1 MPDNF
6 PNMVI
11 PLLTVIITRV
21 LVEKLQFTKEDIE
34 LSEGLKY
41 QSNWGILWTSIV
53 CFALFLI
60 AAFVF
65 ILILEILGVSVA

>member
-1 MPDNF
+1 
-6 PNMVI
+6 MVI
-11 PLLTVIITRV
+11 PLLTLIITRV

-41 QSNWGILWTSIV
+41 QSNWKVLGTSIV

-65 ILILEILGVSVA
+65 FLIIGIIGVSVAA